1 MFALLSKWY
10 QSKKIADH
18 EKHSRLRR
26 VQAHQPIARASND
39 IVARR
44 SSRFLPR
51 VAQHVKTVLAH
62 GLVIH
67 HRLKEPPSAAME
79 QVNHDKDACA
89 ATVLSVFPNICLQ
102 YLEQTAAKANHNADQ
117 TIDTI
122 LGSTEKGGSYP
133 KASRRQK
140 SLKRKREGSAE
151 DDDEEEKENLLR
163 LYAYPGRERERGKQ
177 YISRS
182 EEILKHEFP
191 HVLQKCVMKI
201 FYDNA
206 CKLLPTY
213 LAVDKAVED
222 LKNGVQEGLPY
233 GFALKKRP
241 TPPSDRIF
249 EGTKMNELLET
260 ATHDDKRV
268 LEELVAARQ
277 VLMVTRNRLDAA
289 RFEAAREVANFE
301 IAKATG
307 SFTDCGCCYS
317 EFALNRMTFANPSK
331 YFCLECARRNAE
343 TVVGL
348 SKYEITCMSIDGCDS
363 GFAHNERSKFIN
375 DQLSQ
380 ALDRIESEANLRMA
394 GIDGLETCPFCPYAA
409 EYPPVDI
416 NKEFKCENPDCQ
428 VVSCRLCREE
438 THIPRTCDEA
448 AGDSAEGAR
457 RQIEEA
463 MSSALIRKCNKC
475 GMAFVKESGCN
486 KMTCTKR
493 GCRNV
498 QCYVCSKSCDYAH
511 FDDQARG
518 GQKGNCPLFDDVNT
532 RHNEEVQQAEA
543 KARQDILERHP
554 SMKAKE
560 DLLKVN
566 SGELASAVSKNPP
579 AVRAAYGQQLPPQNP
594 QAQIVPPGMNP
605 VVGMPLANAVRP
617 FQPQPMMPQPQ
628 AHAMVP
634 PANVAAGV
642 ANLQLQRGPVQA
654 QYPQGHNPN
663 LMLNQQHRP
672 IIGAAFPNAQH
683 PRFPYL
689 QPIPVPPPPAVQQGR
704 PAVFHNPNP
713 PRVLYQPAAQ
723 AVPMIAPH
731 PPMIAPQP
739 VKQVVPAI
747 VSPGQARLKDPN
759 YLGFEEGWGPEYG
772 EPRELKRQKFCDK
785 NAQPPPDIL
794 ARQNIDEKN
803 GEQQAPQ
810 QAEHPPQLE
819 REAMRQSLV
828 VLRGQPQRE
837 EPVQQARANL
847 VAARFAAGPN
857 HGLAEFVASVA
868 NRDNQHPAPVS
879 EAAQRAIDAGHEFQR
894 QLAIHRAFYRG
905 GANGIPGGSRDHPI
919 KMD

>member
-1 MFALLSKWY
+1 
-10 QSKKIADH
+10 
-18 EKHSRLRR
+18 
-26 VQAHQPIARASND
+26 
-39 IVARR
+39 
-44 SSRFLPR
+44 
-51 VAQHVKTVLAH
+51 
-62 GLVIH
+62 
-67 HRLKEPPSAAME
+67 ME
-79 QVNHDKDACA
+79 QVNYNKDACA
-89 ATVLSVFPNICLQ
+89 ATVLSVFPDICLQ
-102 YLEQTAAKANHNADQ
+102 YLEKTAAKANHNADQ

-122 LGSTEKGGSYP
+122 LGSAEKGGSYP
-133 KASRRQK
+133 KASRQK
-140 SLKRKREGSAE
+140 SLKRKREGPAE
-151 DDDEEEKENLLR
+151 DDEKENILR
-163 LYAYPGRERERGKQ
+163 LYANPDREREKKGH
-177 YISRS
+177 YVYRS
-182 EEILKHEFP
+182 EEILKHDF
-191 HVLQKCVMKI
+191 HQVLQKSVMKI
-201 FYDNA
+201 FYDNE

-213 LAVDKAVED
+213 LAIDKAVED
-222 LKNGVQEGLPY
+222 LKNGVREGLPY

-249 EGTKMNELLET
+249 EGEKLDQLLRT
-260 ATHDDKRV
+260 ATHDEKRV
-268 LEELVAARQ
+268 LEELVAARR
-277 VLMVTRNRLDAA
+277 VLNVTRTRLDAA
-289 RFEAAREVANFE
+289 KLEAAREAANFAE
-301 IAKATG
+301 AKVTG
-307 SFTDCGCCYS
+307 TFADCGCCYS
-317 EFALNRMTFANPSK
+317 EFALNRMF
-331 YFCLECARRNAE
+331 FCVECARRNAE

-348 SKYEITCMSIDGCDS
+348 SKYEITCISTDGCDA
-363 GFAHNERSKFIN
+363 GFAHKERAKFIN
-375 DQLSQ
+375 DQLNQ

-394 GIDGLETCPFCPYAA
+394 DIDGLETCPFCPYAA

-438 THIPRTCDEA
+438 THIPRTCEEA

-566 SGELASAVSKNPP
+566 SGEPASAVSKNPP
-579 AVRAAYGQQLPPQNP
+579 ELRAAYWQQLPPQNP
-594 QAQIVPPGMNP
+594 QAQNVQPGMNP
-605 VVGMPLANAVRP
+605 VVGMPLANAVGP

-634 PANVAAGV
+634 PEGIAAGV
-642 ANLQLQRGPVQA
+642 ANQQLQRGPVHA

-663 LMLNQQHRP
+663 LMLGQHYRP
-672 IIGAAFPNAQH
+672 IIGVAFPNAQH
-683 PRFPYL
+683 PGIPYL
-689 QPIPVPPPPAVQQGR
+689 QPFQVPPPAAVQQGW
-704 PAVFHNPNP
+704 PAVVYNPNP
-713 PRVLYQPAAQ
+713 PRVLCQPAAQ
-723 AVPMIAPH
+723 AVPMLAPH

-747 VSPGQARLKDPN
+747 APPDQARLNDPN
-759 YLGFEEGWGPEYG
+759 QLGFEEGWGPEYG
-772 EPRELKRQKFCDK
+772 EPRELKRQKLRDR
-785 NAQPPPDIL
+785 NVQRPPDIR
-794 ARQNIDEKN
+794 ARQNIDVKA

-810 QAEHPPQLE
+810 QAEHPPQQFLTRLE
-819 REAMRQSLV
+819 REAMWQKLDV
-828 VLRGQPQRE
+828 PGGQPQRPE
-837 EPVQQARANL
+837 EPAQQARTNL
-847 VAARFAAGPN
+847 TAAQLVAGPN
-857 HGLAEFVASVA
+857 GGLAQYVASIT
-868 NRDNQHPAPVS
+868 NRDRPQAHNPAPVS
-879 EAAQRAIDAGHEFQR
+879 RATQRAIDAGHALRRHLALQR
-894 QLAIHRAFYRG
+894 GR
-905 GANGIPGGSRDHPI
+905 ANGIPGGSRDHPI

>member
-1 MFALLSKWY
+1 MFALLSKWC
-10 QSKKIADH
+10 QSGKIADH

-79 QVNHDKDACA
+79 QVYHDKRACA
-89 ATVLSVFPNICLQ
+89 ATVLSVFPDICLQ
-102 YLEQTAAKANHNADQ
+102 YLEETAAKVNHNADQ

-151 DDDEEEKENLLR
+151 DDEEDEDVEKENILR
-163 LYAYPGRERERGKQ
+163 LYAHPGRERETRKQ

-182 EEILKHEFP
+182 EEILKHDFP
-191 HVLQKCVMKI
+191 QVIQKCVMKI

-213 LAVDKAVED
+213 LAVDKALED

-249 EGTKMNELLET
+249 AGQKMDQLLQT
-260 ATHDDKRV
+260 ATHEEKRV
-268 LEELVAARQ
+268 LEELVAARR
-277 VLMVTRNRLDAA
+277 VLRVTRNRLDAA
-289 RFEAAREVANFE
+289 RFEAAREAANFE

-317 EFALNRMTFANPSK
+317 EFALNRMVRCENGNHF
-331 YFCLECARRNAE
+331 FCLECARRNAE

-363 GFAHNERSKFIN
+363 GFAHKERSKFIN

-566 SGELASAVSKNPP
+566 SGKLASAVSKNPP
-579 AVRAAYGQQLPPQNP
+579 ALRAAYGQQLPPQNP
-594 QAQIVPPGMNP
+594 QAQIVPPGMNR
-605 VVGMPLANAVRP
+605 VVGMPPANAVGP

-642 ANLQLQRGPVQA
+642 ANQQLQRGPVQA

-663 LMLNQQHRP
+663 PMLNQQHRP

-689 QPIPVPPPPAVQQGR
+689 QPSPVPPPPAVQQGR

-731 PPMIAPQP
+731 PPIIAPQP
-739 VKQVVPAI
+739 VNQVVQAI
-747 VSPGQARLKDPN
+747 APPGQARLNNPN

-772 EPRELKRQKFCDK
+772 EPRELKRHKFCDR
-785 NAQPPPDIL
+785 NAQRLPDIL
-794 ARQNIDEKN
+794 ARQNIDEKA
-803 GEQQAPQ
+803 GE
-810 QAEHPPQLE
+810 
-819 REAMRQSLV
+819 
-828 VLRGQPQRE
+828 QPQRPE
-837 EPVQQARANL
+837 EPAQQASAKMT
-847 VAARFAAGPN
+847 AAQFLAHPN
-857 HGLAEFVASVA
+857 CGLAEFVAGKT
-868 NRDNQHPAPVS
+868 NRDGSQVQHPAPVS
-879 EAAQRAIDAGHEFQR
+879 RAAQRAIDAGHEFQR
-894 QLAIHRAFYRG
+894 QLALHRDFYRG